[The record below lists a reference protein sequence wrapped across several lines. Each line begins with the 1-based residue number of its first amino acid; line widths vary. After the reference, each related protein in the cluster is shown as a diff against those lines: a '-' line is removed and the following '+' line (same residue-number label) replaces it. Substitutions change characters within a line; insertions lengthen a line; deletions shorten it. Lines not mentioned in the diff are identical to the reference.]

1 MGSGAYR
8 PVRQREGG
16 VSERWF
22 KLVRIEAVREH
33 ELLGWLGTPDLLG
46 TPHARYAVLMI
57 WPCACKMVVPV

>member
-1 MGSGAYR
+1 M
-8 PVRQREGG
+8 
-16 VSERWF
+16 SERWF